1 MYNTLYVLV
10 GLYSRGSK
18 SNEAE
23 TTKLNE
29 AWPQEH
35 TTDIIAT
42 SKILLYHLA
51 SVMRYMWVESLK
63 QCSQLGDGMLKVIII
78 ARVLYYINR

>member
-42 SKILLYHLA
+42 SNSIISF
-51 SVMRYMWVESLK
+51 SVRYEIHVGREFK
-63 QCSQLGDGMLKVIII
+63 TMLSVRRWN
-78 ARVLYYINR
+78 A